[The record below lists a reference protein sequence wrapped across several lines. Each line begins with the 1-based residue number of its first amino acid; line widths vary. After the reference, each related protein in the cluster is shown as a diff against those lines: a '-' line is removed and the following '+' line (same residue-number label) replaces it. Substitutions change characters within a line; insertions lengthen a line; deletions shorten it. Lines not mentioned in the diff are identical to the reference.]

1 MIYTVT
7 FNPSLDYVM
16 RVKGFE
22 ANGVNRTYEDFI
34 VAGGK
39 GVNVSIML
47 RHLGHENTALGFIA
61 GFTGDEIVRQLREEG
76 CHESFVR
83 LEKGYSRIN
92 VKLKSNGETEINAQ
106 GPVITDTAMS
116 QLYKQLDA
124 LKNSDTLVLSGSIPK
139 GLPETTYRDI
149 MERLKGRDIR
159 IIVDATQDL
168 LMNVLDLKPFLIK
181 PNHHE
186 LESVFNT
193 KFTTESDIIDAARQL
208 QAKGAQNV
216 LVSRAGDGAVL
227 VDANGDVRTS
237 AVTKGKLVNSVGSGD
252 SMVAGFL
259 AGYIESDGQYDKAL
273 AMGVAAGSASAFEE
287 WLANREQVEA
297 LLEKE

>member
-1 MIYTVT
+1 
-7 FNPSLDYVM
+7 
-16 RVKGFE
+16 
-22 ANGVNRTYEDFI
+22 
-34 VAGGK
+34 
-39 GVNVSIML
+39 
-47 RHLGHENTALGFIA
+47 
-61 GFTGDEIVRQLREEG
+61 
-76 CHESFVR
+76 
-83 LEKGYSRIN
+83 
-92 VKLKSNGETEINAQ
+92 
-106 GPVITDTAMS
+106 
-116 QLYKQLDA
+116 
-124 LKNSDTLVLSGSIPK
+124 
-139 GLPETTYRDI
+139 

-237 AVTKGKLVNSVGSGD
+237 AVPKGKLVNSVGSGD